1 MSHAVMVSV
10 QPALTNRNRLTTAFR
25 FILVIPH
32 VLLVGAVGVGA
43 AWQQRHTSF
52 GSETGVLG
60 AVAFLLAVVSW
71 FTILIGHQ
79 HIPAIRQ
86 FTAFYMRWR
95 VRALAYLMLLRDE
108 YPPFGDAPYPA
119 AIEIADP
126 AAPRD
131 RVTVALRIILAIP
144 HLIALVFLVVLW
156 WLTSFAAWLV
166 ILSTGEYPA
175 GLYNFGVG
183 VLRWLLRVEGYVL
196 LLVDEYPPF
205 SLA

>member
-1 MSHAVMVSV
+1 MPYPVTVSV

-25 FILVIPH
+25 FILAIPH
-32 VLLVGAVGVGA
+32 VLLVGAVGIGV
-43 AWQQRHTSF
+43 AWQRENMSF
-52 GSETGVLG
+52 GGEAGLLG
-60 AVAFLLAVVSW
+60 AVVFLLAVVSW

-86 FTAFYMRWR
+86 FTTFYMRWR

-108 YPPFGDAPYPA
+108 YPPFGDAAYPA
-119 AIEIADP
+119 AIEILDP

-131 RVTVALRIILAIP
+131 RLTVALRIVLAIP
-144 HLIALVFLVVLW
+144 HAIALVFLVFVW
-156 WLTSFAAWLV
+156 WLTAFAAWLL
-166 ILSTGEYPA
+166 ILFTGQYPA
-175 GLYNFGVG
+175 GLYDFGLG
-183 VLRWLLRVEGYVL
+183 VLRWLLRVESYVL

>member
-79 HIPAIRQ
+79 HIPAIR
-86 FTAFYMRWR
+86 
-95 VRALAYLMLLRDE
+95 
-108 YPPFGDAPYPA
+108 
-119 AIEIADP
+119 
-126 AAPRD
+126 
-131 RVTVALRIILAIP
+131 

-183 VLRWLLRVEGYVL
+183 VLRWLLRVEGYIL

-205 SLA
+205 

>member
-86 FTAFYMRWR
+86 FTTFYMRWR

-126 AAPRD
+126 ATPRD

-166 ILSTGEYPA
+166 
-175 GLYNFGVG
+175 
-183 VLRWLLRVEGYVL
+183 
-196 LLVDEYPPF
+196 
-205 SLA
+205 